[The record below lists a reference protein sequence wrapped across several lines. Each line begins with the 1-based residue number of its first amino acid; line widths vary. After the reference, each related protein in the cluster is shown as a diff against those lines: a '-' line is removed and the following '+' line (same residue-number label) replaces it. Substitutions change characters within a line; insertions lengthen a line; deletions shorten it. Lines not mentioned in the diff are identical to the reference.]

1 MRQNNYKA
9 FTLIEVMIALM
20 ILSVTLLALAQ
31 SQAVALN
38 STRKS
43 RLVTLA
49 TIAAKNM
56 MVEVD
61 LMADVKGFQY
71 VKDLGAK
78 TEGTFDKELYKGWK
92 WVREVKE
99 VTFPIGKIIKMIM
112 GQGGELG
119 VEEEGAD
126 ALSADTSSES
136 VPLGAGMEGQL
147 MGMISNNIE
156 KLMKDSMRE
165 VTVTVLWPVKGG
177 KEFSNMKLVYY
188 IVDYEAVEKFVPS
201 I

>member
-1 MRQNNYKA
+1 MRQINKSA

-20 ILSVTLLALAQ
+20 ILSFTLLTLSQ

-56 MVEVD
+56 MVEID
-61 LMADVKGFQY
+61 LMADVRGFQY
-71 VKDLGAK
+71 IKDMGEK
-78 TEGTFDKELYKGWK
+78 DEGTFDKGIYKGWR
-92 WVREVKE
+92 WTREIKE
-99 VTFPIGKIIKMIM
+99 VTFPLGKIINMVM
-112 GQGGELG
+112 GQGGLSG
-119 VEEEGAD
+119 EEED
-126 ALSADTSSES
+126 SSEEIP
-136 VPLGAGMEGQL
+136 PLGSGMEGQL
-147 MGMISNNIE
+147 MSMISNNIE

-165 VTVTVLWPVKGG
+165 VTITVLWPVKGG
-177 KEFSNMKLVYY
+177 KEFSNMKIVYY

>member
-1 MRQNNYKA
+1 LRQINKKA

-20 ILSVTLLALAQ
+20 ILSFTLLALSQ

-43 RLVTLA
+43 RLLTLA

-56 MVEVD
+56 MTDIE

-71 VKDLGAK
+71 IKDMGEK
-78 TEGTFDKELYKGWK
+78 EEGTFDKGIYKGWK
-92 WVREVKE
+92 WTKEVKE
-99 VTFPIGKIIKMIM
+99 VTFPLSKIINMIM
-112 GQGGELG
+112 GQEDL
-119 VEEEGAD
+119 
-126 ALSADTSSES
+126 SSES
-136 VPLGAGMEGQL
+136 GESGYLDSDEPALGSGMEGQL
-147 MGMISNNIE
+147 MNMISSNIE

-165 VTVTVLWPVKGG
+165 ITVTVLWPVRGG
-177 KEFSNMKLVYY
+177 KEFSNMKIVYY
-188 IVDYEAVEKFVPS
+188 VVDYEAVEKFVPS

>member
-38 STRKS
+38 STRKT

-99 VTFPIGKIIKMIM
+99 VTFPIGKVIKMIM

>member
-56 MVEVD
+56 MVEID

>member
-1 MRQNNYKA
+1 LRQNNYKA

-38 STRKS
+38 STRKT

>member
-1 MRQNNYKA
+1 
-9 FTLIEVMIALM
+9 MIALM
-20 ILSVTLLALAQ
+20 ILSFTLLTLSQ

-56 MVEVD
+56 MVEID

-71 VKDLGAK
+71 IKEMGEKD
-78 TEGTFDKELYKGWK
+78 EGSFDKGIYKGWK
-92 WVREVKE
+92 WTREVKE
-99 VTFPIGKIIKMIM
+99 VTFPLGKIINMVM
-112 GQGGELG
+112 GQGGLSGEGDDGYEETPQLG
-119 VEEEGAD
+119 
-126 ALSADTSSES
+126 S
-136 VPLGAGMEGQL
+136 GMEGQL
-147 MGMISNNIE
+147 MSMISNNIE

-165 VTVTVLWPVKGG
+165 VTITVLWPVRGG
-177 KEFSNMKLVYY
+177 KEFSNMKIVYY